1 MSERDGEAIT
11 AEGLEALKA
20 ELERLEADHRD
31 TRSEAPARATRWR
44 IGRGLR
50 TRAGDD
56 AQAID
61 AVQAEITL
69 LREEN
74 ARLKAAEHQGPGLG
88 TLQSHARA
96 LPIALDEREDAADEA
111 AQMLVEATVIRQAL
125 LDACGQI
132 ELSMAAVK
140 AKLHRL
146 GASEDGA
153 PSAVNG
159 DAWPPTANG
168 SAQMIDLSERLNE
181 EAG

>member
-1 MSERDGEAIT
+1 MT
-11 AEGLEALKA
+11 N
-20 ELERLEADHRD
+20 HRD

-56 AQAID
+56 AQALD

-74 ARLKAAEHQGPGLG
+74 ASLKAAEHQGPGLG

-96 LPIALDEREDAADEA
+96 LPIALDGREDAADEA

-146 GASEDGA
+146 GASENGA